1 MKHVDYNYCKYF
13 FFFISKV
20 VCQEFQM
27 FVTAY
32 GEGKIYTLNENGD
45 VIRTFDVDGPL
56 GIAVDPFGFGDSN
69 RNHSVVYSIYPS
81 NSTVN
86 SIYRRDI
93 NGDKLQ
99 HVYDLDSK
107 NFKTLY

>member
-1 MKHVDYNYCKYF
+1 
-13 FFFISKV
+13 
-20 VCQEFQM
+20 M

-45 VIRTFDVDGPL
+45 VIQTFDVDGPL
-56 GIAVDPFGFGDSN
+56 GITVDPFGFGDAN
-69 RNHSVVYSIYPS
+69 RNHSLVYSMYPT

-86 SIYRRDI
+86 PIYRKDI

-99 HVYDLDSK
+99 HVYGLGGK
-107 NFKTLY
+107 ILKHF